1 MNAHDIETL
10 IADALNIAAAS
21 LEEDAS
27 AEVPDGIEELNAIRT
42 YAEAGVLTSN
52 PGLVLHLDDGSE
64 FQIEIVQSR

>member
-27 AEVPDGIEELNAIRT
+27 AEVPDGIEELNAIQT
-42 YAEAGVLTSN
+42 FTQAGVLTSN
-52 PGLVLHLDDGSE
+52 PGLVLLLYDGSK
-64 FQIEIVQSR
+64 FQVEIVQSH

>member
-10 IADALNIAAAS
+10 IAEALNIAAAA
-21 LEEDAS
+21 LNEDAC
-27 AEVPDGIEELNAIRT
+27 AEVPDGIEELNAVQT
-42 YAEAGVLTSN
+42 FAQAGVLTSN